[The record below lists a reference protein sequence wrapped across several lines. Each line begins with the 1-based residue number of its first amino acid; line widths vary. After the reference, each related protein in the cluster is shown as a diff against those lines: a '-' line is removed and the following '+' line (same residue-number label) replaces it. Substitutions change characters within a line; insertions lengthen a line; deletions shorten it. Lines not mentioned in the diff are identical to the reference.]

1 MITVE
6 FLTPQD
12 PRWKETLQKIAHD
25 VYHLPEYSEIEAR
38 RNDAIAEAILITQG
52 DHVLFVPYL
61 LRRCGPLLKDGS
73 TDANAN
79 IYDVIS
85 PYGYPGFLWQS
96 KENSGDFI
104 SQALQALRQ
113 SLKERGVCAAFFRMH
128 PILRDWANEL
138 EPDTFIENGETV
150 SVDLTLTE
158 AELWAHTRK
167 GHQSTINKCKRLN
180 LVSRMVPFAQYRD
193 EFIQI
198 YCETMDRVGAKASY
212 YFDQEYFS
220 ALQKL
225 EGHLHLGIVE
235 QADQVIC
242 ASLFFEC
249 CGIVQAHLGGTRT
262 AYLNL
267 SPFNLLLHE
276 ARLWAKSRGNTVLHL
291 GGGVG
296 GSKEDR
302 LYIFKSG
309 FSRQRHVF
317 KTARFVLDQALY
329 NGLVEQRSQ
338 FLGISVDQLLS
349 SQFFPAYRATPE
361 LQSAGKAL

>member
-6 FLTPQD
+6 IFTPQD
-12 PRWKETLQKIAHD
+12 PQWKETLQKLPHD
-25 VYHLPEYSEIEAR
+25 AYHLPEYVEIEAR
-38 RNDAIAEAILITQG
+38 RNDAIAEAISITQG
-52 DHVLFVPYL
+52 DHLLFVPYL
-61 LRRCGPLLKDGS
+61 LRPCSPLLGDGS
-73 TDANAN
+73 TDGNSS
-79 IYDVIS
+79 IYDVSS
-85 PYGYPGFLWQS
+85 PYGYPGFLWQ
-96 KENSGDFI
+96 
-104 SQALQALRQ
+104 LQADSADFVPQAIQQLRQ
-113 SLKERGVCAAFFRMH
+113 SLKERGACTAFFRLH
-128 PILRDWANEL
+128 PILGGGQDDFF
-138 EPDTFIENGETV
+138 EPGTLVENGETV
-150 SVDLTLTE
+150 SIDLTLTE

-180 LVSRMVPFAQYRD
+180 LVSRMVPFAQYQN
-193 EFIQI
+193 EFVQI

-225 EGHLHLGIVE
+225 GDHLHLGIVE
-235 QADQVIC
+235 QDDQVIC

-249 CGIVQAHLGGTRT
+249 CGIVQAHLGGTQT

-267 SPFNLLLHE
+267 SPFNLLLHQ

-317 KTARFVLDQALY
+317 KTARFVLNQTLY
-329 NGLVEQRSQ
+329 NALVEQRAQ
-338 FLGISVDQLLS
+338 VLGVSANELLN

-361 LQSAGKAL
+361 L